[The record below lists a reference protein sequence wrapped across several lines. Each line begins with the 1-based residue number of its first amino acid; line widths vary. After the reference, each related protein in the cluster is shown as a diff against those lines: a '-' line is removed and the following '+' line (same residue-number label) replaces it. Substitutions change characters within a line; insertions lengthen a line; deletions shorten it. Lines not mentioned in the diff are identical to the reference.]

1 MKLLP
6 LVLIGSLAANAAGLV
21 YMIGFSPSAGTLGK
35 EAEESRSRSE
45 QLASARS
52 KAADEAAA
60 EVASQS
66 YRAVWG
72 LVDGG
77 DLKGALERMKKLG
90 YPESV
95 VRWIIKGK
103 LQEDLSNRMMALQ
116 AKRGETPYWKTPG
129 SFFDAGLM
137 AESRA
142 LNQQYNEKLMELLG
156 PSAAV
161 NPGELAFQKFRF
173 GNLAPEKLQQLQRLS
188 SDYQEMRMQIQQGT
202 QGMLLAEDREKLAF
216 IDKEEMADLQ
226 RLLTAEELASYEMRS
241 SSLAG
246 QLKGRLMGFDVTED
260 EYRQL
265 YAAAKTAAGGTVGF
279 SWSATSFANFGARNN
294 VLLDAAR
301 SIMTP
306 ERFAAFELATDP
318 QYSQTSR
325 LITRLNLP
333 ATATATVVAVQR
345 DSMKSVQ
352 EIRSNR
358 QLTPAQQTEQL
369 NALKQQVTQQLT
381 TVLGERGMSA
391 YQETAGS
398 WMRMMTAPV
407 APPRTLP
414 GTSTGGGGGTAEP
427 VISIAP
433 RG

>member
-21 YMIGFSPSAGTLGK
+21 YMIGFSPSAGTVGK
-35 EAEESRSRSE
+35 ESEASRSQSE

-52 KAADEAAA
+52 KAADQAAA
-60 EVASQS
+60 EVESQS
-66 YRAVWG
+66 HRAVWG

-77 DLKGALERMKKLG
+77 DLKGALERMKQLG
-90 YPESV
+90 YPEAV

-103 LQEDLSNRMMALQ
+103 LQEDLTTRMLALQ
-116 AKRGETPYWKTPG
+116 AKRGDTPYWKIPG
-129 SFFDAGLM
+129 SFMDAGMM

-142 LNQQYNEKLMELLG
+142 INQRYNEQLKELLG
-156 PSAAV
+156 SSAAV
-161 NPGELAFQKFRF
+161 NSGEVMYQKYRF
-173 GNLAPEKLQQLQRLS
+173 GNLAPEKLQQLQRIT
-188 SDYQEMRMQIQQGT
+188 SDYDEMRMQIQQST

-216 IDKEEMADLQ
+216 IDKEQLADLQ
-226 RLLTAEELASYEMRS
+226 RLLTPEELANYEMRS
-241 SSLAG
+241 SNLANMIRS
-246 QLKGRLMGFDVTED
+246 RLSGFDVTED

-265 YAAAKTAAGGTVGF
+265 FAAAKTASGGSAGF
-279 SWSATSFANFGARNN
+279 SWSAASFNNFGARNN

-325 LITRLNLP
+325 LISRLNLP
-333 ATATATVVAVQR
+333 ATATAAVVSVQR

-381 TVLGERGMSA
+381 TVLGERGMAA

-407 APPRTLP
+407 APPRALP
-414 GTSTGGGGGTAEP
+414 SMSTGGGSGTAEP